1 MKKLISFLKNCFH
14 LQNLYCENDVL
25 LCVVLFRKRFV
36 FHCKKKSIFILV
48 KTILLFFIVKI
59 KGILFLKKITFICI
73 VINFAF

>member
-1 MKKLISFLKNCFH
+1 MCEKTYFIFKNCFH
-14 LQNLYCENDVL
+14 LQNLCCENDVL

-36 FHCKKKSIFILV
+36 FHCKKSIFILV

-59 KGILFLKKITFICI
+59 KSILFLKKITFICK